1 MKQVGIVGW
10 WGMVGLV
17 LLQCM
22 IEEND
27 FDDILVYFFSIF
39 SVGVVGLVIKGKSDK
54 LKDVNF
60 FSVFVEMD
68 IIIICQGGDYIKVI
82 YFVLINFGW

>member
-1 MKQVGIVGW
+1 
-10 WGMVGLV
+10 
-17 LLQCM
+17 M

-68 IIIICQGGDYIKVI
+68 IIIIC
-82 YFVLINFGW
+82 